1 MLVDSHC
8 HLAGDEFEADLDAVV
23 SRARA
28 AGVDRALVILD
39 PSNPAEFPRIPRLRD
54 LWPELRFSV
63 GVHPHHAGRYADDTR
78 YAVNSVVNKLIAH
91 RDVILALGEIGLDYH
106 YDFSPR
112 ELQQEVFGEQLKVAR
127 AFDLPVII
135 HTREADEDT
144 LRILRQVNA
153 TRINRAALPRENG
166 EEPGE
171 TPAGP
176 LRGVFHCFTGDEAL
190 ARGALDL
197 GFYVSFSGI
206 ATFPKAEPL
215 RQVARLVPA
224 DRRLVETDS
233 PYLAPPPHRGKR
245 NEPAFVARVAEI
257 VCEAVGEPLAAF
269 AAQTTRNFEALF
281 DPRPDPQPLS

>member
-1 MLVDSHC
+1 VLVDSHC

-39 PSNPAEFPRIPRLRD
+39 PTNPAEFARIPRLRE
-54 LWPELRFSV
+54 LWPEVRFSV
-63 GVHPHHAGRYADDTR
+63 GVHPHHAGKWGGIDDV
-78 YAVNSVVNKLIAH
+78 AEVVTSKAAEH
-91 RDVILALGEIGLDYH
+91 RDVVLALGEIGLDYH

-112 ELQQEVFGEQLKVAR
+112 EVQQEVFQVQLIVAR
-127 AFDLPVII
+127 TMDLPVII

-144 LRILRQVNA
+144 LRILRDVNE
-153 TRINRAALPRENG
+153 IDFNRSGRGISAA
-166 EEPGE
+166 
-171 TPAGP
+171 P

-257 VCEAVGEPLAAF
+257 VGEAVGEPLAAF

-281 DPRPDPQPLS
+281 KA

>member
-1 MLVDSHC
+1 VASLVDSHC
-8 HLAGDEFEADLDAVV
+8 HLAGDEFDADLDAVV
-23 SRARA
+23 ARARA

-39 PSNPAEFPRIPRLRD
+39 PSNPAEFPRIPRLRE
-54 LWPELRFSV
+54 LWPALRFSV
-63 GVHPHHAGRYADDTR
+63 GVHPHHAGRWDDKR
-78 YAVNSVVNKLIAH
+78 SALFAVSGKLIAH
-91 RDVILALGEIGLDYH
+91 QEVVLALGEIGLDYH

-112 ELQQEVFGEQLKVAR
+112 EVQQEVFREQLKLAR
-127 AFDLPVII
+127 ALDLPVII

-144 LRILRQVNA
+144 LRILREVNA
-153 TRINRAALPRENG
+153 TRINRTSLPSNG
-166 EEPGE
+166 EALGE
-171 TPAGP
+171 APAGP

-206 ATFPKAEPL
+206 ATFPKADPL
-215 RQVARLVPA
+215 RQVARIVPA

-257 VCEAVGEPLAAF
+257 VGEAVGEPLAAF

-281 DPRPDPQPLS
+281 RP